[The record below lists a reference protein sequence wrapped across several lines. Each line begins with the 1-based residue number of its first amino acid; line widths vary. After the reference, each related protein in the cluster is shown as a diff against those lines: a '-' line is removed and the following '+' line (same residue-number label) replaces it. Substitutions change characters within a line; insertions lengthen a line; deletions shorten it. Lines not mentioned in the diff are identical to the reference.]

1 MSNDSWNQF
10 EAIGS
15 RLIQGELQ
23 GLWLI
28 PLLALPNAI
37 YIWLW
42 IAPEAWI
49 TTTKRATPIF
59 GGSWPSDKT
68 GQGDK
73 ACQYLAVLAHTIKMI
88 QAACVVAWFRLYS
101 PDSLTPSGV
110 LAQPAWRLVLGFAGL
125 VFGQCLNVAIYAAI
139 GRNGVYYGSRLG
151 APLGPWCSGFP
162 FNIPVVGRHP
172 QYTGALLS
180 LWGGVLLTA
189 DDSATA
195 AGFPQVA
202 ILWTIFYIITGI
214 VENTEGHGI
223 VSDHPLRPDG
233 PAAKK
238 QAMSKKVA

>member
-1 MSNDSWNQF
+1 MSNDSSF
-10 EAIGS
+10 ETISS

-42 IAPEAWI
+42 IKPDACIRAVEI
-49 TTTKRATPIF
+49 ATPKL
-59 GGSWPSDKT
+59 GGKWPADKSA
-68 GQGDK
+68 QGDQ
-73 ACQYLAVLAHTIKMI
+73 ACKYLAALAHTIKMV

-110 LAQPAWRLVLGFAGL
+110 LAQPPWRLVLGGAGL
-125 VFGQCLNVAIYAAI
+125 LFGQCLNVAIYAAI

-151 APLGPWCSGFP
+151 APLGQWCTGFP

-214 VENTEGHGI
+214 VENTEGHWMC
-223 VSDHPLRPDG
+223 SDHPLRPATKKRAK
-233 PAAKK
+233 AA
-238 QAMSKKVA
+238 